1 MICFFIFSELIPL
14 RCCKICVVRER
25 RLPSCCRL
33 RLRALGRDSKQ
44 LPSDNGAGLEHDFQ
58 IEQDRHV
65 LEIEQIH
72 RDHLVERRFVFP
84 VYLPVSGQARQTVYA
99 FPLPRFIMGKFI
111 WRARAADP
119 PDSSHR
125 EAR

>member
-1 MICFFIFSELIPL
+1 V
-14 RCCKICVVRER
+14 CVCR
-25 RLPSCCRL
+25 RL
-33 RLRALGRDSKQ
+33 RLEE
-44 LPSDNGAGLEHDFQ
+44 LPSDNGAGLEHNFQ

-72 RDHLVERRFVFP
+72 RDHLVERRFVFA

-99 FPLPRFIMGKFI
+99 HSLPRLIMGKFI
-111 WRARAADP
+111 WRAGPGTR